1 MRVLS
6 GIIDLIVLLLTKA
19 SRIEGSVNKINT
31 SARINTL
38 SGLLY
43 VTRIFT
49 GGMDDGFEATLNIND
64 RDAGAFSMTIP
75 CKTISQVQTVLSG
88 NVAGCISKN
97 RIYF

>member
-1 MRVLS
+1 MMVLS

-19 SRIEGSVNKINT
+19 SRTEGSVNKNNT
-31 SARINTL
+31 SARITTL

-43 VTRIFT
+43 VTRIFA
-49 GGMDDGFEATLNIND
+49 GGMDDGFEATFHINNH
-64 RDAGAFSMTIP
+64 DAGECSMTIP
-75 CKTISQVQTVLSG
+75 CKIISQDQTVFSG